1 MHRLKDKL
9 WREIDEIA
17 ERPELSHGDLE
28 TLGKLIDALKDLA
41 EICEMEDKEDGGY
54 SGRRHLVRAHYS
66 RDGGDGYSMR
76 RGDYTRGSDG
86 YPERRDSRGRY
97 SRDGGGDEMRR
108 RIEEAMATAGPED
121 REALERMLDKI
132 R

>member
-1 MHRLKDKL
+1 M
-9 WREIDEIA
+9 
-17 ERPELSHGDLE
+17 
-28 TLGKLIDALKDLA
+28 
-41 EICEMEDKEDGGY
+41 
-54 SGRRHLVRAHYS
+54 RAHYS